1 MSFNPLNTVKNFL
14 NQSGNTISD
23 TYDKISTDVLKVVT
37 PIVQTVKPSVIP
49 ESTPEIIQ
57 PKINVETKI
66 NVEQILENPAD
77 KLAPYEKQFES
88 KYVGCFEDDPIN
100 PSMSTSLGNVSNI
113 SECIDLGKK
122 NNFAYVGLLGGN
134 QCFAS
139 NKIPNSSIV
148 DRYKY
153 CNVGCDDIGTGN
165 CGGFYYNQVY
175 KTSDFSNSNTQQEN
189 KTNTEIKTNTVNVLE
204 NFIDL
209 EDDLKKINLG
219 LNKDNFNCRK
229 PLNTYF
235 IFFWLI
241 VLLFLI
247 YLLFEYL
254 YKKNKEKIL

>member
-23 TYDKISTDVLKVVT
+23 TYDKISTDVLQVVT

-57 PKINVETKI
+57 PKINVESK
-66 NVEQILENPAD
+66 LENPAD
-77 KLAPYEKQFES
+77 KLFPYEKRFES
-88 KYVGCFEDDPIN
+88 KYVGCFEDDPSN

-122 NNFAYVGLLGGN
+122 NNFAYVGLVGGN

-139 NKIPNSSIV
+139 NKIPNTSLV

-175 KTSDFSNSNTQQEN
+175 KTSESENLNTEQEI
-189 KTNTEIKTNTVNVLE
+189 KTNTEQEIKTNTVNILE

-209 EDDLKKINLG
+209 ENDLKKINLG
-219 LNKDNFNCRK
+219 LNKNNFNCRK
-229 PLNTYF
+229 PLNTYI

-241 VLLFLI
+241 VLIFLI
-247 YLLFEYL
+247 YLLFEYI